1 MYGAFKLEAVGS
13 HTRVVL
19 GAGVETVACP
29 NEADFVGVQVE
40 TAALRYR
47 LDAADPTS
55 TTGFNIA
62 IGGEDLIP
70 VNHTSDIRFLG
81 NTAVVNYQFFRLVK
95 GA

>member
-1 MYGAFKLEAVGS
+1 MHGAFKLEPVGS

-19 GAGVETVACP
+19 TSSVETIACP
-29 NEADFVGVQVE
+29 NEADFIAVQVE

-62 IGGEDLIP
+62 IGGEDVIP
-70 VNHTSDIRFLG
+70 VSHATDIRLLG

-95 GA
+95 GI